1 VASLELVDVVKRFG
15 ATTVIQGVDLRV
27 EDGEFVVFVGP
38 SGCGKSTLLRMI
50 SGLEAVTE
58 GELRI
63 DGRRVNDVSAAE
75 RGLAMVFQSYALYP
89 HMTVYQNMAFGLEN
103 IRTPR
108 SKIETKVR
116 AAAALVVCVVVSS
129 AGRAES
135 ATAEIERSVD
145 SLRQQIG
152 GAP

>member
-1 VASLELVDVVKRFG
+1 MASLELVDVVKRFG

-116 AAAALVVCVVVSS
+116 AAFSTRCLMSDFCIRRRVRPKAMLS
-129 AGRAES
+129 
-135 ATAEIERSVD
+135 
-145 SLRQQIG
+145 
-152 GAP
+152 

>member
-58 GELRI
+58 GELRSMAAASTTF
-63 DGRRVNDVSAAE
+63 RRRSAGW
-75 RGLAMVFQSYALYP
+75 RWSSSP
-89 HMTVYQNMAFGLEN
+89 TRS
-103 IRTPR
+103 IRT
-108 SKIETKVR
+108 
-116 AAAALVVCVVVSS
+116 
-129 AGRAES
+129 
-135 ATAEIERSVD
+135 
-145 SLRQQIG
+145 
-152 GAP
+152 